1 MGMRNKLA
9 LLRNGQ
15 RAYKKRKEVPK
26 DNIWLFSST
35 ENRHFNYNS
44 KYLFLYVKEHLPEIT
59 PYYVMNDRQKRE
71 TLSAQYG
78 ARYFIDTSTE
88 EGMEKALSARVWF
101 TSAGLPVYAAG
112 LGKDYLIINLW
123 HGIPLK
129 RIALMEQN
137 YSRSG
142 RIYFKQIFSKNYSAV
157 VTSAK
162 ELVPVM
168 AQSFQVPEDR
178 VRVWG
183 HPRND
188 VLFCEEG
195 RKHLREIYP
204 DLPEYRISVLYA
216 PTYRDGNGE
225 EKLSVIEQKMEELAA
240 FFKEQGILFCMRQ
253 HILEDAETVRETGYF
268 RLLGEDRLEEVTD
281 VLPDIDVLITDYSSV
296 YLDYLLLD
304 RPILFLPFDEKDYE
318 KERGF
323 NFEYESVTPGKKIH
337 SAGEL
342 KQALLEI
349 IKTGT
354 DGYEQKRRQIRE
366 KFHETEY
373 PVSEAVCRHVK
384 KML

>member
-1 MGMRNKLA
+1 MGMMNKLA

-15 RAYKKRKEVPK
+15 RALKKRKEAPK
-26 DNIWLFSST
+26 NNVWLFSST

-44 KYLFLYVKEHLPEIT
+44 KYLFLYVKEHMLDIT
-59 PYYVMNDRQKRE
+59 PYYVMNDPQKKE
-71 TLSAQYG
+71 TLSVRYG

-88 EGMEKALSARVWF
+88 EGIEKALSARVWF
-101 TSAGLPVYAAG
+101 TSAGLPLYAAG

-129 RIALMEQN
+129 KIALMEQN
-137 YSRSG
+137 YSKSG

-157 VTSAK
+157 VTSAQ
-162 ELVPVM
+162 ELVPIM
-168 AQSFQVPEDR
+168 AQSFQVPEER
-178 VRVWG
+178 VKVWG

-195 RKHLREIYP
+195 RKNLTEIYK
-204 DLPEYRISVLYA
+204 DLPEYNMSVLYA

-225 EKLSVIEQKMEELAA
+225 KKLSVIEQKMEELKV
-240 FFKEQGILFCMRQ
+240 FFEERKILFCMRQ
-253 HILEDAETVRETGYF
+253 HILEDTGTAQESSYF

-304 RPILFLPFDEKDYE
+304 RPILFLPFDEKEYE
-318 KERGF
+318 TERGF
-323 NFEYESVTPGKKIH
+323 NFEYDSVTPGKKIR
-337 SAGEL
+337 SVGEL

-349 IKTGT
+349 IKNGT
-354 DGYEQKRRQIRE
+354 DGCEQERLQIRE

-373 PVSEAVCRHVK
+373 PVSEAICSHVK
-384 KML
+384 KMM